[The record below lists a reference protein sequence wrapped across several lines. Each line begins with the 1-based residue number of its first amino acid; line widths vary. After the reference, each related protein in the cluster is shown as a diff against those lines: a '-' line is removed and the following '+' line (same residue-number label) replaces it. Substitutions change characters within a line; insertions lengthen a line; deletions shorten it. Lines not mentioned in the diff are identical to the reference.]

1 MIRIVTVSSMLLV
14 VSCQGATE
22 DWHRIQMDI
31 FVESDPGVP
40 LSGVPVE
47 LSGHG
52 VQRTSAAGT
61 IETNLTAR
69 VGELVTLSPR
79 CPAGF
84 IGEAPRTIRVR
95 RLRHSADLERLR
107 VRLRC
112 RPESRVAVFL
122 VRALGDGPI
131 DIFVDGEWAANTD
144 SDGVAHLS
152 RRAAAGTE
160 LHLELRSRGP
170 NVRPERISRMFTM
183 PDSDEI
189 FVVDQSFRSPVSR
202 RRPPRSRPRIIR
214 IE

>member
-1 MIRIVTVSSMLLV
+1 MILV
-14 VSCQGATE
+14 ASCEGATDASHE
-22 DWHRIQMDI
+22 IQLDI

-40 LSGVPVE
+40 LSDVPVE

-52 VQRTSAAGT
+52 VQRTSVAGT
-61 IETNLTAR
+61 LKTSLNVT

-79 CPAGF
+79 CPEGF
-84 IGEAPRTIRVR
+84 IGEEPRTIRVR
-95 RLRHSADLERLR
+95 RTRHAAGFQRLR

-122 VRALGDGPI
+122 VRALGDQPI
-131 DIFVDGEWAANTD
+131 EIFVDGEWAANTD
-144 SDGVAHLS
+144 AEGVAHLS

-160 LHLELRSRGP
+160 LHLELRPRGP

-189 FVVDQSFRSPVSR
+189 FVVDESFRSPVSR
-202 RRPPRSRPRIIR
+202 RGPPRPRPRIIR